1 MTSYEIHTL
10 GKHFFLSQHAF
21 GWFAMNKLEI
31 ITTITPIIKRDPYPS
46 VTTLHEKNNNEFKYA
61 VRNISQYSERDK
73 ILKIVYQIDDS
84 SKAEVHLKTSSYRYL
99 PYEQRL
105 KDLTVVDHVIE
116 ALEKSLK
123 SGTIWKVEHNC
134 W

>member
-1 MTSYEIHTL
+1 MT
-10 GKHFFLSQHAF
+10 FFSSQHAYD
-21 GWFAMNKLEI
+21 WLAMNKVEI
-31 ITTITPIIKRDPYPS
+31 STALTPMIKKDPYPS
-46 VTTLHEKNNNEFKYA
+46 VTTLHEKTNNEFKYA

-73 ILKIVYQIDDS
+73 FLKIVYQIDSS

-99 PYEQRL
+99 PYGQRL
-105 KDLTVVDHVIE
+105 EDLTAVDHVIK

-123 SGTIWKVEHNC
+123 SGTILRVEHSC

>member
-1 MTSYEIHTL
+1 
-10 GKHFFLSQHAF
+10 
-21 GWFAMNKLEI
+21 MNKMEI
-31 ITTITPIIKRDPYPS
+31 ITALTPMIKKDPYPS
-46 VTTLHEKNNNEFKYA
+46 ETTLHEQTNNEFKYA

-73 ILKIVYQIDDS
+73 LLKIVYQIDGS

-99 PYEQRL
+99 PYGQRL
-105 KDLTVVDHVIE
+105 EDLTVVDHVIK

-123 SGTIWKVEHNC
+123 SGTIWRVEHSC

>member
-1 MTSYEIHTL
+1 
-10 GKHFFLSQHAF
+10 
-21 GWFAMNKLEI
+21 MNKMEI
-31 ITTITPIIKRDPYPS
+31 SASITPIIKRDPYPS
-46 VTTLHEKNNNEFKYA
+46 VTTLHEKTSNEFKYA

-73 ILKIVYQIDDS
+73 FLKIAYQIDGC

-99 PYEQRL
+99 PYGQRL
-105 KDLTVVDHVIE
+105 EDLTVVEHVIK

-123 SGTIWKVEHNC
+123 SGIIWRVEHSS

>member
-1 MTSYEIHTL
+1 
-10 GKHFFLSQHAF
+10 
-21 GWFAMNKLEI
+21 MNKMEI
-31 ITTITPIIKRDPYPS
+31 TATLTPIIKKDPYPS
-46 VTTLHEKNNNEFKYA
+46 ETTLHEKTNNEFKYA

-73 ILKIVYQIDDS
+73 FLKIVYQIDGS

-99 PYEQRL
+99 PYGQRL
-105 KDLTVVDHVIE
+105 EDLTVVDHVIK

-123 SGTIWKVEHNC
+123 SGTIWRVEHSC